1 MSERRTG
8 WWIVKTQWGDT
19 FPAYCGDDGRMDVP
33 TFHYDRPLTVEHCE
47 LEFVCFVP
55 LHLMVAAPELL
66 AACQAALDYFNE
78 TRSGREWRDN
88 GGEEPDLLRAAI
100 NKAEGRGE

>member
-66 AACQAALDYFNE
+66 AALKLAVDIMQEHGIDE
-78 TRSGREWRDN
+78 SMSGEFTTFTD
-88 GGEEPDLLRAAI
+88 AI
-100 NKAEGRGE
+100 TQAEGRVE